1 MISVAVGLEL
11 VGIDDFLLWMNTFL
25 DHFDHDRCDCDDNH
39 DHDLDHV
46 IGRNLLNDP
55 GNYCKNLLNDLE
67 ICCKNLLNDPGNC
80 KNLLNDLEICKNL
93 LSDLGIC
100 NLNLLIDHEIL
111 DDYCDH
117 HPIEENEI
125 DLDLLA
131 AVVFRF

>member
-1 MISVAVGLEL
+1 MIGQDHLISVAVVGLEL

-25 DHFDHDRCDCDDNH
+25 DHFDHDRCDCDNH
-39 DHDLDHV
+39 DHDNLDHV
-46 IGRNLLNDP
+46 IGR
-55 GNYCKNLLNDLE
+55 
-67 ICCKNLLNDPGNC
+67 NLLNDPGNC

-111 DDYCDH
+111 DDDYCDH

-131 AVVFRF
+131 VFRF